1 MKNKCELDQW
11 VYDQTNMPLH
21 VSPCIKVI
29 YFCGSPLLLRRILFH
44 SLRKTGL
51 VQEWLLTC
59 HSFLFDFL
67 GPHLHNRTHCYSSTK
82 QSCHHGDSFHI
93 SSRNQLCLFISGESE
108 KALKRYRDLLYLH
121 CPLLKHNHKPQH

>member
-1 MKNKCELDQW
+1 MKNKHELDQC
-11 VYDQTNMPLH
+11 VYGQTDMPLH

-29 YFCGSPLLLRRILFH
+29 YFCGYPLTFCFLFH
-44 SLRKTGL
+44 SSSKTQL

-59 HSFLFDFL
+59 HSFDFV

-93 SSRNQLCLFISGESE
+93 SSRDQLCVFISGESE
-108 KALKRYRDLLYLH
+108 KVLKRYRDLLYLH
-121 CPLLKHNHKPQH
+121 CPLSTTQTQP